1 MINFKGCINT
11 IITMGKFKDFIY
23 NSAKNKV
30 LSDWVI
36 LLFSIGLF
44 ITSFFMPPRGVI
56 DSTVLAAVGE
66 TGVLY
71 ILIFK
76 LTEMIQSIK
85 DGKYI
90 KVKHND
96 TSIEVGDM
104 EAKEDDEDK

>member
-1 MINFKGCINT
+1 MGVLIPNT
-11 IITMGKFKDFIY
+11 TMAKFKDFIY

-30 LSDWVI
+30 LSDWII

-44 ITSFFMPPRGVI
+44 VTSFFLPPRGVI
-56 DSTVLAAVGE
+56 DPSVLAAVGE
-66 TGVLY
+66 IGVLY

-76 LTEMIQSIK
+76 LQEMIQSIK

-104 EAKEDDEDK
+104 EAKEDEDK

>member
-44 ITSFFMPPRGVI
+44 VTSFFLPPKGVI
-56 DSTVLAAVGE
+56 DASVIAAVGE
-66 TGVLY
+66 TGILY

-85 DGKYI
+85 DGKSVTI
-90 KVKHND
+90 KKGETELTVSA
-96 TSIEVGDM
+96 T
-104 EAKEDDEDK
+104 KEETEE

>member
-44 ITSFFMPPRGVI
+44 VTSFFLPPKGVI
-56 DSTVLAAVGE
+56 DASVIAAVGE
-66 TGVLY
+66 TGILY

-76 LTEMIQSIK
+76 LTDMIQSIK
-85 DGKYI
+85 DGKSVTI
-90 KVKHND
+90 KKGETELTVSA
-96 TSIEVGDM
+96 T
-104 EAKEDDEDK
+104 KEETEE

>member
-1 MINFKGCINT
+1 MGCINT
-11 IITMGKFKDFIY
+11 ITKMGKFKNFIY

-30 LSDWVI
+30 LSDWII

-44 ITSFFMPPRGVI
+44 ITSFFLPPKGIIDASVI
-56 DSTVLAAVGE
+56 AAVGE
-66 TGVLY
+66 TGILY

-96 TSIEVGDM
+96 TSIEVGDK
-104 EAKEDDEDK
+104 EAKEEETED

>member
-1 MINFKGCINT
+1 MSNSMGCINT

-44 ITSFFMPPRGVI
+44 VTSFFLPPKGVI
-56 DSTVLAAVGE
+56 DASVIAAVGE
-66 TGVLY
+66 TGILY

-76 LTEMIQSIK
+76 LTDMIQSIK
-85 DGKYI
+85 DGKSVTI
-90 KVKHND
+90 KKGETELTVSA
-96 TSIEVGDM
+96 T
-104 EAKEDDEDK
+104 KEETEE

>member
-1 MINFKGCINT
+1 MA
-11 IITMGKFKDFIY
+11 KFKDFIY

-44 ITSFFMPPRGVI
+44 VTSFFLPPRGVI
-56 DSTVLAAVGE
+56 DASVIAAVGE
-66 TGVLY
+66 TGILY

-85 DGKYI
+85 DGKSVTI
-90 KVKHND
+90 KKGETELTVSAN
-96 TSIEVGDM
+96 
-104 EAKEDDEDK
+104 KEETEE

>member
-1 MINFKGCINT
+1 MINFNGCINT
-11 IITMGKFKDFIY
+11 IITMEKFKDFIY

-44 ITSFFMPPRGVI
+44 VTSFFMPPKGII
-56 DSTVLAAVGE
+56 DSSVLAAVGE
-66 TGVLY
+66 TGILY

-76 LTEMIQSIK
+76 LEEMIQSIK